1 MRFFP
6 YLSASKVSRSYDA
19 KLASLP
25 SKKHLWGAIWCQK
38 CQPGQ
43 SYQPDHS
50 ACEHLHVFACIGHV
64 GPNDGVKTT
73 CHPDAD
79 PTSPTSYLMPS
90 VNPTTTCLM
99 TATDLTTCC
108 LMISGDPT
116 NYPIC
121 PTMRC
126 YHFAMRLVVPI
137 ATALRHASYHMLLS
151 HLRHASYHFA
161 MRGWNR
167 WIRRC
172 GRSTGARGS

>member
-1 MRFFP
+1 MALVRRARKQYLRAHFP
-6 YLSASKVSRSYDA
+6 LRRRIDCRC
-19 KLASLP
+19 
-25 SKKHLWGAIWCQK
+25 GNIR
-38 CQPGQ
+38 
-43 SYQPDHS
+43 
-50 ACEHLHVFACIGHV
+50 V
-64 GPNDGVKTT
+64 GPNDGVKIT